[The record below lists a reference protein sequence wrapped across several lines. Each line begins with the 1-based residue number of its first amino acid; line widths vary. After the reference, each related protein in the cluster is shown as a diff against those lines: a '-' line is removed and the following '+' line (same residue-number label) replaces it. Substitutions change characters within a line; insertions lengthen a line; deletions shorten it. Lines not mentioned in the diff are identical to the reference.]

1 MQLQY
6 LRKMRLRIT
15 CLTRLHPVHML
26 DQDILLFFLRKIISV
41 ITITDRWAGG
51 AGIEIRLK

>member
-1 MQLQY
+1 
-6 LRKMRLRIT
+6 MRLRIT